1 MFVRSLTSLS
11 VLLCIGTICLSGCQ
25 LLNKD
30 RVLTSSAS
38 SNSTITSLTLNTPT
52 IIEDHSEKMTVNP
65 YFDQSIASHQLKTI
79 KSCKSYAKKWGMIY
93 FASNS
98 SQLNPQAI
106 QQLKQLSRF
115 SQKRSS
121 LKLCLE
127 GHTDHRGSHDYNLK
141 LAEQRILAISLA
153 LTTQAVKYQN
163 LEIVNYGKKQPITV
177 AKNTAAQAKNRR
189 VVVLYQ

>member
-11 VLLCIGTICLSGCQ
+11 ILLCIGTTCLSGCQ

-30 RVLTSSAS
+30 KALTSSAS
-38 SNSTITSLTLNTPT
+38 SNSTITSLTVNTPT
-52 IIEDHSEKMTVNP
+52 TIKEHSEKMTFNP
-65 YFDQSIASHQLKTI
+65 YFDQSIASPQLKAI
-79 KSCKSYAKKWGMIY
+79 KSCKSYGKRWGTIY

-98 SQLNPQAI
+98 SQLNAQAI
-106 QQLKQLSRF
+106 QQLKQLGRF

-127 GHTDHRGSHDYNLK
+127 GHTDYRGSQNYNLK
-141 LAEQRILAISLA
+141 LAEKRILAISLA
-153 LTTQAVKYQN
+153 LTTEAVQYQN
-163 LEIVNYGKKQPITV
+163 LEIVNYGKKKPITV